1 MRLSIAPAVL
11 FLFTVV
17 VPALTAPVP
26 SPLSDTTAILAK
38 RNTGHHG
45 LGSVVNLVA
54 GVVAPEV
61 EGPMKVAEEAERV
74 YEGIHNRHHSQEAQP

>member
-1 MRLSIAPAVL
+1 MHLSIAPSVL

-61 EGPMKVAEEAERV
+61 EGPLRVAEEAERFAEEV
-74 YEGIHNRHHSQEAQP
+74 HNRHRS